1 MAFVV
6 TYVADVLQTFMLNE
20 EYETVLRPKIANN
33 VEELINAM
41 CTYLSNPALHVCLD
55 AKKKKKITKEQY
67 DELNSPIDY
76 TVERS
81 KEFIKAYL
89 DSVKKPNMLEYIP
102 PNQQIS
108 VPMLGGGDSA
118 GSGVPN
124 MEIPTIVPNSLPITN
139 PISNLETGSMSPDKL
154 ISGVDSAIPI
164 SIPGLEIGKV
174 VKDSF
179 KSNKATDIMEF
190 LMEQVIL
197 KLKCDNNMHELIKE
211 KIIGSIFKVASKHVH
226 KFGSE
231 LLLPVVKVSTEQHVH
246 KCVPLL
252 TKQLNNYQ
260 QLLGIM
266 ASISSTDSGKNAI
279 TVIIPHCMDL
289 LFELFVYCEYGLIV
303 EIDVG
308 ITRNGIK
315 PYVSSLNDFK
325 EEVNANLGKYNYPA
339 DVMHLNT
346 IKMPDSWKTEGTG
359 DGNSDGNGDGNG
371 TVITDAVVIAEFKKL
386 FEPDAAK
393 KKGGSLKT
401 RTRKHKTKDLPVTKH
416 GSRRK
421 HP

>member
-20 EYETVLRPKIANN
+20 EYETILRPKIAKN

-41 CTYLSNPALHVCLD
+41 CTYLSNPELHVCID
-55 AKKKKKITKEQY
+55 AKKKKKITMEQY
-67 DELNSPIDY
+67 DALNSPIDY
-76 TVERS
+76 TVEQS

-108 VPMLGGGDSA
+108 VPIMGGGDSA
-118 GSGVPN
+118 GSGKNNTEV
-124 MEIPTIVPNSLPITN
+124 PTIIQNSLPITN
-139 PISNLETGSMSPDKL
+139 QIPNLDARSMSPDKL
-154 ISGVDSAIPI
+154 ISGADSAIPI
-164 SIPGLEIGKV
+164 SIPGLEIGRV

-211 KIIGSIFKVASKHVH
+211 KIIGSIFKVAAKNVN
-226 KFGSE
+226 KYGSE
-231 LLLPVVKVSTEQHVH
+231 LLLPVVKVSTEQHVR

-252 TKQLNNYQ
+252 TKHLNNYQ
-260 QLLGIM
+260 QLLGVM
-266 ASISSTDSGKNAI
+266 APISTTDSGKNAI
-279 TVIIPHCMDL
+279 KIIIPNCMDL

-308 ITRNGIK
+308 ISRDDIK
-315 PYVSSLNDFK
+315 TYVSTVNAFK
-325 EEVNANLGKYNYPA
+325 EQVNASLTTYTYPA
-339 DVMHLNT
+339 DVMRLNN
-346 IKMPDSWKTEGTG
+346 IKMPDGWKK
-359 DGNSDGNGDGNG
+359 NGDGDG
-371 TVITDAVVIAEFKKL
+371 DSDEDKDKDGAITDARLIDEFKQL
-386 FEPDAAK
+386 FTHDATK
-393 KKGGSLKT
+393 KKGGSLKS
-401 RTRKHKTKDLPVTKH
+401 RTKKHKTRDLPVAKH

-421 HP
+421 RQ

>member
-1 MAFVV
+1 MAFAV
-6 TYVADVLQTFMLNE
+6 TYVADILQTFMLNE

-41 CTYLSNPALHVCLD
+41 CTYLSNPALHICLD

-102 PNQQIS
+102 PDQQFV

-118 GSGVPN
+118 GSGAPT
-124 MEIPTIVPNSLPITN
+124 MEIPTIVQN
-139 PISNLETGSMSPDKL
+139 PISNLDSGSMSPDKL
-154 ISGVDSAIPI
+154 ISGVDSTIPI

-211 KIIGSIFKVASKHVH
+211 KIIGTIFKVASKHVH

-279 TVIIPHCMDL
+279 NVIIPHCMDL

-325 EEVNANLGKYNYPA
+325 EQVNANLAKYNYPV
-339 DVMHLNT
+339 DVMHMNN
-346 IKMPDSWKTEGTG
+346 IKIPDSWKM
-359 DGNSDGNGDGNG
+359 NGDGDG
-371 TVITDAVVIAEFKKL
+371 TGAGEGDGDTVITDVRLIAEFKKL
-386 FEPDAAK
+386 FTHDATK
-393 KKGGSLKT
+393 KKGGSLKS
-401 RTRKHKTKDLPVTKH
+401 RTKKHKTRDLPVTKH